1 MDEDGFFTIIDRIK
15 DVIKV
20 SGFNV
25 YPTEIEEVLHR
36 NPKVL
41 KACVVGVPD
50 AQGGEMVKAFIVLRE
65 DQEATAEEMLDW
77 CRDPTTGLASFS
89 VPKAIEFRR
98 SLPESLVGKVL
109 RRVLVE
115 EERVAAKH
123 AAA

>member
-1 MDEDGFFTIIDRIK
+1 VNWSVDWF
-15 DVIKV
+15 
-20 SGFNV
+20 
-25 YPTEIEEVLHR
+25 
-36 NPKVL
+36 

-65 DQEATAEEMLDW
+65 NQEATTEEMRDW
-77 CRDPTTGLASFS
+77 CRDPKTGLASYS

-115 EERVAAKH
+115 EERGAAKH